1 MDSSSSKGRTDEYQ
15 SQAGVRGG
23 VRGRAVSRLAGGT
36 AHGQTALTPTT
47 PTTTTTT
54 SGASGTSGGSSSG
67 TSSSGTSSSNS
78 STSGGTSA
86 STSASGTYTGTTETH
101 RYGSVTVTVTLSNG
115 TITNLNAD
123 VVSDGEH
130 RSESINAE
138 AVPMLESEI
147 KSANS
152 ADVSTVSGATYTTT
166 AYLESLQSA
175 LDQAK

>member
-1 MDSSSSKGRTDEYQ
+1 MSTKAKLASAAASVGVLFLGW
-15 SQAGVRGG
+15 QA
-23 VRGRAVSRLAGGT
+23 GT

-54 SGASGTSGGSSSG
+54 SGTSGTSGGSSSG
-67 TSSSGTSSSNS
+67 TASSGTSSSSS
-78 STSGGTSA
+78 STSGGASGGTSA

>member
-1 MDSSSSKGRTDEYQ
+1 MSTKAKLASAAASAAAS
-15 SQAGVRGG
+15 AGVLFLGWQ
-23 VRGRAVSRLAGGT
+23 AGT

-152 ADVSTVSGATYTTT
+152 AGVSTVSGATYTTT

>member
-1 MDSSSSKGRTDEYQ
+1 MSTKAKLASAAASVGVLFLGW
-15 SQAGVRGG
+15 QA
-23 VRGRAVSRLAGGT
+23 GT

-54 SGASGTSGGSSSG
+54 SGTSGTSGGSSSG

>member
-1 MDSSSSKGRTDEYQ
+1 MSTKAKLASAAASVGVLFLGW
-15 SQAGVRGG
+15 QA
-23 VRGRAVSRLAGGT
+23 GT

-54 SGASGTSGGSSSG
+54 SGTSGTSGGSSSG
-67 TSSSGTSSSNS
+67 TASSGTSSSSS
-78 STSGGTSA
+78 STSGGASGGTSA

-130 RSESINAE
+130 QSESINAE

>member
-1 MDSSSSKGRTDEYQ
+1 MSTKAKLASAAASVGVLFLGW
-15 SQAGVRGG
+15 QA
-23 VRGRAVSRLAGGT
+23 GT

-54 SGASGTSGGSSSG
+54 SGTSGTSGGSSSG
-67 TSSSGTSSSNS
+67 TASSGTSSSSS
-78 STSGGTSA
+78 STSGGASGGTSA

-152 ADVSTVSGATYTTT
+152 AGVSTVSGATYTTT

>member
-1 MDSSSSKGRTDEYQ
+1 MSTKAKLASAAASVGVLFLGW
-15 SQAGVRGG
+15 QA
-23 VRGRAVSRLAGGT
+23 GT

-54 SGASGTSGGSSSG
+54 SGASGTSGGSSSGTSSSG

>member
-1 MDSSSSKGRTDEYQ
+1 MSTKAKLASAAASVDVLFLGW
-15 SQAGVRGG
+15 QA
-23 VRGRAVSRLAGGT
+23 GT

-54 SGASGTSGGSSSG
+54 SGTSGTSGGSSSG
-67 TSSSGTSSSNS
+67 TASSGTSSSSS
-78 STSGGTSA
+78 STSGGASGGTSA

-130 RSESINAE
+130 QSESINAE

>member
-1 MDSSSSKGRTDEYQ
+1 MSTKAKLASAAASVGVLFLGW
-15 SQAGVRGG
+15 QA
-23 VRGRAVSRLAGGT
+23 GT

-54 SGASGTSGGSSSG
+54 SGASGTSGGSSSGTSSSG

-166 AYLESLQSA
+166 ARVAAVGARPGQVIP
-175 LDQAK
+175 

>member
-1 MDSSSSKGRTDEYQ
+1 MSTKAKLASAAASVGVLFLGW
-15 SQAGVRGG
+15 QA
-23 VRGRAVSRLAGGT
+23 GT

-67 TSSSGTSSSNS
+67 TASSGTSSSS
-78 STSGGTSA
+78 SSTSGGTSGGTSA

>member
-1 MDSSSSKGRTDEYQ
+1 MSTKAKLASAAASVGVLFLGW
-15 SQAGVRGG
+15 QA
-23 VRGRAVSRLAGGT
+23 GT

-101 RYGSVTVTVTLSNG
+101 RYGSVTVTVKLSNG